1 MISPG
6 QIAFDIDG
14 VFANTMG
21 LFLEIA
27 RKDYGINHIKYE
39 DITQYFLEECL
50 DVKPEIINIII
61 NGILEGNFESE
72 LNPIEGSVEALS
84 EIGQKGPLLFVT
96 ARPVLLPIQAW
107 VEKML
112 SQNLFPVEVIA
123 TGAFEAKA
131 DVLKARGIQ
140 YFVDDYLEICFML
153 DKHDITPIVFHQPWN
168 RFPHPF
174 LEVANWPEI
183 RGIIDLSG
191 S

>member
-1 MISPG
+1 MWAG
-6 QIAFDIDG
+6 RF
-14 VFANTMG
+14 G
-21 LFLEIA
+21 LNSHAIFVCIFLET
-27 RKDYGINHIKYE
+27 GI
-39 DITQYFLEECL
+39 
-50 DVKPEIINIII
+50 VII
-61 NGILEGNFESE
+61 GYQVGQRF
-72 LNPIEGSVEALS
+72 S

-112 SQNLFPVEVIA
+112 SQTPFPVEVIA

-131 DVLKARGIQ
+131 DVLKTRGIQ
-140 YFVDDYLEICFML
+140 FFVDDYLEICFML
-153 DKHDITPIVFHQPWN
+153 EKHDITPIVFHQPWN

>member
-61 NGILEGNFESE
+61 NGIGLTSGN
-72 LNPIEGSVEALS
+72 
-84 EIGQKGPLLFVT
+84 KT
-96 ARPVLLPIQAW
+96 AISG
-107 VEKML
+107 K
-112 SQNLFPVEVIA
+112 II
-123 TGAFEAKA
+123 
-131 DVLKARGIQ
+131 VLK
-140 YFVDDYLEICFML
+140 
-153 DKHDITPIVFHQPWN
+153 
-168 RFPHPF
+168 
-174 LEVANWPEI
+174 
-183 RGIIDLSG
+183 
-191 S
+191 